1 MAQAC
6 RLHLGTNLGR
16 HGSVLL
22 LAVVS
27 AAKFSLVQLLRTTF
41 LARTTLWT
49 KAVGASKFVPQ
60 DCARGHTGYKFC
72 FYIRCIFLGMHRPW
86 RSGHQCTRRLVQTR
100 SQALWKIKMAT
111 ASTSGRY
118 FLTLWICGLQPW
130 NQIDVWFVRPFKKP
144 YDVWTMIQINGQTWR
159 SCIWT
164 SIGNQFFTF
173 EPQADNAFAKKVNGT
188 GKT

>member
-130 NQIDVWFVRPFKKP
+130 NQNWCVICATLQEALRRLNDDPNQWTDVKKL
-144 YDVWTMIQINGQTWR
+144 YLNQHWKSVFY
-159 SCIWT
+159 IWAA
-164 SIGNQFFTF
+164 SR
-173 EPQADNAFAKKVNGT
+173 
-188 GKT
+188 